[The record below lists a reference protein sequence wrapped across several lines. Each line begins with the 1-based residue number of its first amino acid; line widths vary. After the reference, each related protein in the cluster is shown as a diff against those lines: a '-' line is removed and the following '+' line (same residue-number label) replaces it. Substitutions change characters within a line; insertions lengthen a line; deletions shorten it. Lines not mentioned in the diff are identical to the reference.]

1 MFNGFI
7 DFVQNL
13 YSTKDFIPLQA
24 PQFNGNERKFIIDT
38 IDSTY
43 VSSVGEYVNCFEK
56 SIENYTG
63 AKHAIATMNGTAALH
78 VALKLSGVKKD
89 TEVITQS
96 LTFVATCNAIRY
108 CGAKP
113 VLIDVD
119 RNTLGLSPEKLNFF
133 LEENCE
139 IREDGFC
146 WNISTNS
153 RILVCLPMHTFGF
166 PVQLDEIEKICFK
179 YNIQLIEDAAE
190 SLGSFY
196 KNSHTGTKGKL
207 SIMSFNGNKIITSG
221 GGGMILTSDEE
232 LAQKAKHISTTSK
245 LTHEWDFVHDEVGF
259 NYRMPNINAALGL
272 AQMESLQ
279 NNLDS
284 KRSIA
289 KSYQT
294 WGKANDFEFIN
305 EPKDTKSNYWLN
317 QVLMFDKEQRDAML
331 KITNLKGV
339 MTRPAWTPMHRLPL
353 NKDCQIGTMENTD
366 WLFDRLVSVPSSAIF
381 NG

>member
-1 MFNGFI
+1 MFDGFI

-13 YSTKDFIPLQA
+13 YSTKDFIPLHA
-24 PQFNGNERKFIIDT
+24 PQFNGNEKKFIIDT

-63 AKHAIATMNGTAALH
+63 AKHAIATMNGTSALH

-139 IREDGFC
+139 VRDDGFC

-166 PVQLDEIEKICFK
+166 PVQLDEIERICTK

-196 KNSHTGTKGKL
+196 KNIHTGNKGKL
-207 SIMSFNGNKIITSG
+207 SVMSFNGNKIITSG
-221 GGGMILTSDEE
+221 GGGMILTNDEE
-232 LAQKAKHISTTSK
+232 MAQKAKH
-245 LTHEWDFVHDEVGF
+245 L
-259 NYRMPNINAALGL
+259 
-272 AQMESLQ
+272 SL
-279 NNLDS
+279 
-284 KRSIA
+284 IH
-289 KSYQT
+289 
-294 WGKANDFEFIN
+294 I
-305 EPKDTKSNYWLN
+305 
-317 QVLMFDKEQRDAML
+317 
-331 KITNLKGV
+331 
-339 MTRPAWTPMHRLPL
+339 
-353 NKDCQIGTMENTD
+353 
-366 WLFDRLVSVPSSAIF
+366 
-381 NG
+381 